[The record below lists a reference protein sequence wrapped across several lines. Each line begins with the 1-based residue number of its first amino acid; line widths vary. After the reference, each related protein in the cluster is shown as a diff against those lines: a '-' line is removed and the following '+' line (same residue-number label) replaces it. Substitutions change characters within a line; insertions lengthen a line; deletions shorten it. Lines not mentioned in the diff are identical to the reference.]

1 MNKKNAKI
9 ITPEGKFRKLILHFN
24 IDKTIVM
31 RDLLKYNNSD
41 FMLRLILSEL
51 IWGKEEEK
59 KPGEKVFTIA
69 SKAISYVKPQDTEED
84 VVSYA
89 EYLNQNY
96 RDVSLE
102 EFENLEPKPELNFED
117 FNKARA
123 KKKLQEI
130 CDLME
135 TGHPG
140 VKFKKP
146 FEEMRKKLRVDEKI
160 QIDLGLK
167 LDNNK
172 PDVDNLNE
180 ELSPKFNN
188 LTDDYDNKYRF
199 GRIFRNSYHKLVISF
214 FNMIINLKK
223 IKQDFAIVFRFF
235 GHDDAEIEEI
245 LYEFNAFCNS
255 IHPRF
260 CGDYGYSKVVFDPKK
275 DKKTFTI
282 DSKTQEF
289 MAVVYRGTGENE
301 EKVFFETKEHPPFSE
316 IEEHRENID
325 EFYTDS
331 NENGEGISPT
341 VGYNNFNE
349 QNNSKLFF
357 LCL

>member
-146 FEEMRKKLRVDEKI
+146 FEEMRKK
-160 QIDLGLK
+160 
-167 LDNNK
+167 
-172 PDVDNLNE
+172 
-180 ELSPKFNN
+180 
-188 LTDDYDNKYRF
+188 
-199 GRIFRNSYHKLVISF
+199 
-214 FNMIINLKK
+214 
-223 IKQDFAIVFRFF
+223 
-235 GHDDAEIEEI
+235 
-245 LYEFNAFCNS
+245 
-255 IHPRF
+255 
-260 CGDYGYSKVVFDPKK
+260 
-275 DKKTFTI
+275 
-282 DSKTQEF
+282 
-289 MAVVYRGTGENE
+289 
-301 EKVFFETKEHPPFSE
+301 
-316 IEEHRENID
+316 
-325 EFYTDS
+325 
-331 NENGEGISPT
+331 
-341 VGYNNFNE
+341 
-349 QNNSKLFF
+349 
-357 LCL
+357 